1 MEIKKVV
8 VIGSGTMGSGIAA
21 HLCNANIPV
30 TLLDLKTDI
39 SEKARDNIQRSKPP
53 LLLDK
58 SKINNIKV
66 GNIFEN
72 FSEVKEADW
81 VVEAVVE
88 RIDVKHDIYEKIF
101 KERKKGAIVSSNTS
115 SIPIKVLSQNL
126 TEGEKKDF
134 CITHFF
140 NPVRYMALL
149 EIVKNENNDL
159 EKINALKKFCEI
171 ELGKGAIVC
180 NDTPGFLGNRV
191 GVYAMQIAMTE
202 AFKMKLS
209 IEEADAIFGRPMG
222 IPKTGIFGLYDL
234 IGIDLMADVLKSF
247 IKELPKTDNFH
258 EVAKEIPLVKKLIE
272 TGYTGRK
279 GKGGFYRIN
288 KTDGK
293 KVMEALNLETGEYH
307 ASKKINI
314 KSGKVDL
321 VALINRDDKYGKYAW
336 SVISKIIKYA
346 SSLIPGITK
355 EFNDIDEAM
364 RLGFNWSK
372 GPFEMLEEIG
382 VDNFFNKVD
391 EYGNIDFLENL
402 AKSKNEKFYGE
413 RQKYTDI
420 ETLGKVKKKATSI
433 DGNDSAKIYRFK
445 DYNIVEFTTKANA
458 LDYDSMDALNKATDK
473 PLIIINESM
482 QFSAGVNLSYTMN
495 YADKRDFKSIEKFI
509 KYFQETCKQLKYSD
523 HPVISA
529 PSGLTLG
536 GGFEVMV
543 QSNFV
548 ASHTNIVVGLVETIV
563 GLVPAGGGCKEMLA
577 RWLET
582 EEAKKDPHYAP
593 LRVFDIIGNAKTAT
607 SPVEAE
613 PLKYLR
619 AKDKKIMNR
628 NSLLE
633 VSKKIIEENRDF
645 KTPSENSF
653 NLPGKAVKDEMIKTL
668 EKLYDDKIILDHGME
683 VGKEL
688 ANVLSGG
695 DTTIDKTLSED
706 DMFKLEL
713 DSFMRLIETKKT
725 QERIK
730 HTLATGK
737 PLVNYYFLLFFIF
750 YFFITKFF
758 NYLLFFSYLLQIKF
772 SFPFFYSFIFFYNS
786 FFFCNSSF
794 NYFLFF

>member
-1 MEIKKVV
+1 MKIKKVV

-30 TLLDLKTDI
+30 TLLDLKTEI
-39 SEKARDNIQRSKPP
+39 SEQARDKIYKSRPP

-66 GNIFEN
+66 GNILEDFY
-72 FSEVKEADW
+72 EVAEADW

-88 RIDVKHDIYEKIF
+88 RIDIKHDIYEKIF
-101 KERKKGAIVSSNTS
+101 RERKKGAIVSSNTS

-126 TEGEKKDF
+126 KEEEKKDF

-140 NPVRYMALL
+140 NPVRYMGLL

-159 EKINALKKFCEI
+159 EKINSLKKFCEI

-202 AFKMKLS
+202 AFKLKLS
-209 IEEADAIFGRPMG
+209 VEEADAVFGRPMG

-247 IKELPKTDNFH
+247 IKELPETDKFH
-258 EVAKEIPLVKKLIE
+258 LVAKEIPLVKKLID

-288 KTDGK
+288 KADGK
-293 KVMEALNLETGEYH
+293 KVMEALNLESGEYFP
-307 ASKKINI
+307 SKKINMNTE
-314 KSGKVDL
+314 KVDL
-321 VALINRDDKYGKYAW
+321 KTLINRNDKYGEYAW

-346 SSLIPGITK
+346 SSLVPSITK

-364 RLGFNWSK
+364 RLGFNWNK

-382 VDNFFNKVD
+382 VKNFFDKID
-391 EYGNIDFLENL
+391 EYEDNTFLNNL
-402 AKSKNEKFYGE
+402 AKTKNEKFYGE
-413 RQKYTDI
+413 RQKYTEI
-420 ETLGKVKKKATSI
+420 ETLGKVKKLATSI
-433 DGNDSAKIYRFK
+433 DRNNSAQIYKFK

-458 LDYDSMDALNKATDK
+458 LDYDSMDALKKATDK
-473 PLIIINESM
+473 PLVIINESM
-482 QFSAGVNLSYTMN
+482 QFSAGVNLSYTMKF
-495 YADKRDFKSIEKFI
+495 ADKNDFKSIEKFI
-509 KYFQETCKQLKYSD
+509 KYFQETCKHLKYSKY
-523 HPVISA
+523 PVISA

-543 QSNFV
+543 HSNFV

-563 GLVPAGGGCKEMLA
+563 GLIPAGGGCKEMLA
-577 RWLET
+577 RWLDT
-582 EEAKKDPHYAP
+582 EEAKKDPNYAS
-593 LRVFDIIGNAKTAT
+593 LKVFDIIGYGKTAT

-613 PLKYLR
+613 PLKYL
-619 AKDKKIMNR
+619 KPEDKKIMNR

-633 VSKKIIEENRDF
+633 VSKEILKNNRDF
-645 KTPSENSF
+645 KAPSETKF
-653 NLPGKAVKDEMIKTL
+653 NLPGEQAKKEMLKIL
-668 EKLYDDKIILDHGME
+668 DKLYNDKIILDHGMQ

-688 ANVLSGG
+688 AHVLSGG

-706 DMFKLEL
+706 DLFKLEL
-713 DSFMRLIETKKT
+713 EAFMKLIETKET
-725 QERIK
+725 QDRIK

-737 PLVNYYFLLFFIF
+737 PLIN
-750 YFFITKFF
+750 
-758 NYLLFFSYLLQIKF
+758 
-772 SFPFFYSFIFFYNS
+772 
-786 FFFCNSSF
+786 
-794 NYFLFF
+794 